1 MGVIM
6 DYAFDKLTGRLIIHI
21 NGSDRLRI
29 RAVKYQKAFE
39 SDRWWPGSDVLF
51 FISDVYSPPA
61 LQEIDDLYKLFERHS
76 VRKVAIMSRDVLAE
90 ATADTAKRIAKMYQ
104 ISLKYFTDLQ
114 EMFDWINDDIRMG
127 HQV

>member
-6 DYAFDKLTGRLIIHI
+6 DYAFDKLTGRLIIHVD
-21 NGSDRLRI
+21 GSDSLRD

-39 SDRWWPGSDVLF
+39 SNRWWPGSDVLF
-51 FISDVYSPPA
+51 FVSDNYSPPA

-76 VRKVAIMSRDVLAE
+76 VRKVAFMSRDVLAK
-90 ATADTAKRIAKMYQ
+90 ATADTAKRVAKMYR
-104 ISLKYFTDLQ
+104 IPLKYFTDLQ
-114 EMFDWINDDIRMG
+114 EMFDWINDDVKMG

>member
-1 MGVIM
+1 M
-6 DYAFDKLTGRLIIHI
+6 DYAFDKLTGRLIIHVD
-21 NGSDRLRI
+21 GSDSLRY
-29 RAVKYQKAFE
+29 RTGKLQKAFE
-39 SDRWWPGSDVLF
+39 SNRWWPGSDVLF
-51 FISDVYSPPA
+51 FVNDAYSPPA
-61 LQEIDDLYKLFERHS
+61 LQEIDDLYRLFQKHS

-104 ISLKYFTDLQ
+104 IPLKYFTNLQ